1 MNEQNGN
8 EKDNEKQIE
17 RKKKKNRMSKE
28 KRLYLVTAAACA
40 AVLVSIVIGAIII
53 TGSNQVDDPEALR
66 GSSVSSSITENSSNT
81 PDSGNSKPNDSSS
94 TDEPVIN
101 TPETM
106 ISPLA
111 TVTVSNDYGF
121 YYNQTL
127 NKYYE
132 HQGVDFVAAAGTEV
146 LAVASGTIES
156 IYKDDILSGTEIT
169 LDHGDGRKSVY
180 RFVEE
185 AEGLKVGDTVARGDV
200 IATVAEANGDE
211 YKDGAHLHFEILEDG
226 KTVDPTLHLTL
237 EEK

>member
-8 EKDNEKQIE
+8 EKENEKQIE
-17 RKKKKNRMSKE
+17 RKKKKNRMTRE
-28 KRLYLVTAAACA
+28 KKLYLWTAVGCA
-40 AVLVSIVIGAIII
+40 AVLVAIVVSAIII
-53 TGSNQVDDPEALR
+53 TGANRVDNPEALR
-66 GSSVSSSITENSSNT
+66 GSISSSLMTENSSNT
-81 PDSGNSKPNDSSS
+81 PNDSSKPEDS
-94 TDEPVIN
+94 SSSDEPVVN

-146 LAVASGTIES
+146 LAVASGTVES

-185 AEGLKVGDTVARGDV
+185 AEGLKVGATVARGDV
-200 IATVAEANGDE
+200 IAKVAEANGDE
-211 YKDGAHLHFEILEDG
+211 YKDGAHLHFEIHEDG
-226 KTVDPTLHLTL
+226 KNVDPTLHLTL

>member
-1 MNEQNGN
+1 MNEQHGN

-17 RKKKKNRMSKE
+17 RKKKKNRMSRE
-28 KRLYLVTAAACA
+28 KKLYFLTAAACA
-40 AVLVSIVIGAIII
+40 AVLVAILVGAIII
-53 TGSNQVDDPEALR
+53 VGQNNVEDPEALR
-66 GSSVSSSITENSSNT
+66 GSMSSTPLTDNSSTLNQ
-81 PDSGNSKPNDSSS
+81 DSSNPNDSSS
-94 TDEPVIN
+94 SDEPVVN

-106 ISPLA
+106 IAPLEA
-111 TVTVSNDYGF
+111 VTVSNDFGF

-132 HQGVDFVAAAGTEV
+132 HQGVDFVANAGTEV
-146 LAVASGTIES
+146 LAVASGTVES
-156 IYKDDILSGTEIT
+156 IYKDDVLSGTEIT

-185 AEGLKVGDTVARGDV
+185 AEGLKVGDTVAQGDV

-211 YKDGAHLHFEILEDG
+211 YKDGAHLHFEIHEDG
-226 KTVDPTLHLTL
+226 KTVDPTLHLML

>member
-8 EKDNEKQIE
+8 EKDNEKHTE
-17 RKKKKNRMSKE
+17 RKKKNRMHRE
-28 KRLYLVTAAACA
+28 KKLYLLTAAACA
-40 AVLVSIVIGAIII
+40 AVLVAILVSAIII
-53 TGSNQVDDPEALR
+53 TGSNKVDDLEALR
-66 GSSVSSSITENSSNT
+66 GSTSSTPLTENSSSA
-81 PDSGNSKPNDSSS
+81 PDKDSSKPGDSSS
-94 TDEPVIN
+94 TDEPVVN

-106 ISPLA
+106 ISPLG
-111 TVTVSNDYGF
+111 TVTVSNDFGF

-132 HQGVDFVAAAGTEV
+132 HQGVDFVANAGTEV
-146 LAVASGTIES
+146 LAVASGTVES
-156 IYKDDILSGTEIT
+156 IYKDDVLSGTEIT

-185 AEGLKVGDTVARGDV
+185 AEGLKVGDTVAQGDV

-211 YKDGAHLHFEILEDG
+211 YKDGAHLHFEIHEDG